1 MRWGWG
7 WVCVG
12 GRGGCAGLHDVGVGW
27 RQGWKGALLP
37 CCFQAK
43 PQLPCEVVVMV
54 EERRL
59 TLAKGRKGRK
69 LANGLQVKEQFV
81 TCNRNI

>member
-1 MRWGWG
+1 MQGCMTSVWGG
-7 WVCVG
+7 VRVG
-12 GRGGCAGLHDVGVGW
+12 
-27 RQGWKGALLP
+27 KGALLP

-54 EERRL
+54 EGRRL